1 MRSAGLVDVALNGC
15 AGGGGGIGIAA
26 RPIRAQHHLRAE
38 RAQQGQDLLDA
49 DCDRITFDA
58 RLPDAQHGA
67 ELHLVE
73 PARLGRALRRP
84 SCRGFKA
91 GIRRVSVDRFGVW
104 AGLPRDE
111 DELTRFR
118 VGA

>member
-1 MRSAGLVDVALNGC
+1 MEAR
-15 AGGGGGIGIAA
+15 GGGIGVAA

-49 DCDRITFDA
+49 DCGRITFDARDA

-67 ELHLVE
+67 ALHLVG

-91 GIRRVSVDRFGVW
+91 GIRRVCVDRIGVR
-104 AGLPRDE
+104 AGLSRDE
-111 DELTRFR
+111 DELARFR
-118 VGA
+118 VCA